1 MTTMRTADHP
11 LPALDWPTLLRRAPF
26 FSAALIDALCEG
38 DMPPDTAP
46 HLRAVVDFDVFDAQV
61 SNGGVEQYFRNVL
74 LAMDGD
80 PGRVPASIAQNPAL
94 AGALPFVEEVH
105 ALWRTIAP
113 AYTAAADRED
123 DDDGEDGPGCGAV
136 LAPHA
141 GRIEALQQ
149 RFFAAHHAIR
159 QALEADIVRA
169 PERYFSI
176 EAVPGLRG
184 QGIEHVVID
193 GGAHRLRFD
202 DGFPVGPN
210 VLENED
216 GSCDVVWFSRD
227 RMLLEAETSGWA
239 GNRDRRW
246 IHYPSQ
252 ASGSWS
258 FNFNGE
264 GESVRQDS
272 RSLGLTQHGV
282 QEFLGADGRVQ
293 NSAVYWHGQELRQEF
308 FYPDGSLQLLTERT
322 SEGDERHQ
330 RHWPGGQPHT
340 DSVLQAADGRT
351 RYTRCLDAEGR
362 DLAPGGTG
370 RLVELLS
377 LDDGMRQWREG
388 TLVEGY
394 LHGTVVRMA
403 SHLDGTGAR
412 ETERREFD
420 HGQARDW

>member
-1 MTTMRTADHP
+1 MGKTTTDHTHH
-11 LPALDWPTLLRRAPF
+11 LPAIDWPTLLRRAPF
-26 FSAALIDALCEG
+26 FSAAIIDALCEE
-38 DMPPDTAP
+38 MPRGLAP
-46 HLRAVVDFDVFDAQV
+46 HVRAVFDFDLFDAQV
-61 SNGGVEQYFRNVL
+61 SNGGVDQYFRNVL
-74 LAMDGD
+74 LERGGD
-80 PGRVPASIAQNPAL
+80 PGRVPASIAHNPAL
-94 AGALPFVEEVH
+94 AGALPFVDEVH
-105 ALWRTIAP
+105 AIWRTIAP
-113 AYTAAADRED
+113 AYTAAAERED
-123 DDDGEDGPGCGAV
+123 DDEGDDGAPDCDAI

-141 GRIEALQQ
+141 ERIEALQQ

-169 PERYFSI
+169 PGHYFAMA
-176 EAVPGLRG
+176 AVPGLRG
-184 QGIEHVVID
+184 RGIEHVVQG

-210 VLENED
+210 TLENED

-227 RMLLEAETSGWA
+227 RTLVQAETSGWA

-282 QEFLGADGRVQ
+282 QEFLRADGRVA

-308 FYPDGSLQLLTERT
+308 FYPDGGLQLLTERT
-322 SEGDERHQ
+322 PEGNERHQ

-340 DSVLQAADGRT
+340 DSVLQADGRT

-362 DLAPGGTG
+362 DLAPGGNG

-388 TLVEGY
+388 ALVAGY
-394 LHGTVVRMA
+394 LHGPVVRMA

-412 ETERREFD
+412 ETERRNFD
-420 HGQARDW
+420 HGQAQDW